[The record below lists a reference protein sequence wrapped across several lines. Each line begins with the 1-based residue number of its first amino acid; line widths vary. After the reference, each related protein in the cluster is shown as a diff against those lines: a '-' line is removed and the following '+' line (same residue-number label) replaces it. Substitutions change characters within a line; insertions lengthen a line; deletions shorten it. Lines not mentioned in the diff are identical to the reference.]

1 MARRNSD
8 ATSFTLRLR
17 KKARRSR
24 AVLCRSKS
32 GGRCACTRAQMFKS
46 SSRIT
51 IPILNHIGIL
61 DVQPLNLTPMR
72 VAPTT
77 LPAVGETLVV
87 ALFLQLSGASLSS
100 PGGGLRRLPLLP
112 TPPRSDAVTVGY
124 RPEQVYLKRT
134 CTSLDRT
141 RSRAHGRRDRP
152 GDDDSGM

>member
-61 DVQPLNLTPMR
+61 DVQPLNLTPMGATLIGVR
-72 VAPTT
+72 LSRQSSDPVAFF
-77 LPAVGETLVV
+77 ACV
-87 ALFLQLSGASLSS
+87 ATHAGAAGLAC
-100 PGGGLRRLPLLP
+100 GRREYVATAELEWCRGLRHRRL
-112 TPPRSDAVTVGY
+112 
-124 RPEQVYLKRT
+124 
-134 CTSLDRT
+134 
-141 RSRAHGRRDRP
+141 
-152 GDDDSGM
+152 